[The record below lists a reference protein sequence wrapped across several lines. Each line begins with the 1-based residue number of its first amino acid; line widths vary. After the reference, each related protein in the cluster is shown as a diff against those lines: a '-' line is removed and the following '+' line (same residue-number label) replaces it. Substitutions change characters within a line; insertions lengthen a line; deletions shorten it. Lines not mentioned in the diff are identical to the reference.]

1 MGMFL
6 VEAGTKGKL
15 CFFSRFGR
23 METEDYTFEKT
34 VVFDKTQLAIDPTG
48 VASYACGPVGVTIG
62 SELARKGWYG
72 FDHVVDGGKILVI
85 VPATEVQY
93 G

>member
-15 CFFSRFGR
+15 VHFSRFGSPDY
-23 METEDYTFEKT
+23 EEYTFEET
-34 VVFDKTQLAIDPTG
+34 VVFDKSQLAIDPTG
-48 VASYACGPVGVTIG
+48 VSKHACGPHGVTIG
-62 SELARKGWYG
+62 NYFASRGWYG
-72 FDHVVDGGKILVI
+72 FDHIVDGGKILVI
-85 VPATEVQY
+85 VPAPDVQY